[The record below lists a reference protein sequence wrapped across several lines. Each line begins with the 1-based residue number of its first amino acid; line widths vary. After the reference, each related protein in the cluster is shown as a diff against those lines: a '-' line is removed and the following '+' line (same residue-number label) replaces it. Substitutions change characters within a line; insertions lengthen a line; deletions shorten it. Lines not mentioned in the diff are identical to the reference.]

1 MCVRFTERA
10 RQRALCLFALSFA
23 RERERGCAGCV
34 KRERER
40 EREKKERGSR
50 SRKKSR
56 DGNFFLSSLFVV
68 DVDAGPPLR
77 VFHAPEVHSRALP
90 RSPRPLPRRPSSS
103 TSKLLS
109 LPRPRCYLIQRDPSK
124 KKSADPGSNR
134 GPKGYQFRLKPLPTP
149 SRGAARNVFSNYSL
163 SLFQLSYQRLRGGM
177 PLEGVTREKWSK
189 VSTEHRRRSALP
201 DSISRPIRVDSS

>member
-77 VFHAPEVHSRALP
+77 VFHAPEVHSRACPLLRVVP
-90 RSPRPLPRRPSSS
+90 RDVATVRYSPQSS
-103 TSKLLS
+103 TVT
-109 LPRPRCYLIQRDPSK
+109 QRK
-124 KKSADPGSNR
+124 R
-134 GPKGYQFRLKPLPTP
+134 FER
-149 SRGAARNVFSNYSL
+149 FW
-163 SLFQLSYQRLRGGM
+163 
-177 PLEGVTREKWSK
+177 GVGTMGEKWGK
-189 VSTEHRRRSALP
+189 REERRRRSL
-201 DSISRPIRVDSS
+201 SNSLDSSSDSLLPLTHSELLSARPSFSFPRFAPCCAAREDEDSAND